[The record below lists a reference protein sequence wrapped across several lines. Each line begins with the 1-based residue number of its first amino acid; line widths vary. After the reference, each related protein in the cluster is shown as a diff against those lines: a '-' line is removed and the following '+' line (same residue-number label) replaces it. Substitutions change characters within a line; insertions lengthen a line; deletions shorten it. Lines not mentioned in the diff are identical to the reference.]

1 MFGLYSHLYMK
12 LEKWV
17 FSSTFDNFGQKT
29 VNTYGEKS
37 FASSIN
43 TCIILTNQIWILK
56 ICFYQV
62 FLPYFKKNLPWYIH
76 SHYIKSN
83 LQVTSYH
90 NEFKSKPILT
100 SITIKISHCLKNYI
114 KFENHENTFASHEL
128 LWQDLN
134 ITMTTRANRGTIT
147 SE

>member
-43 TCIILTNQIWILK
+43 TCIILTNQI
-56 ICFYQV
+56 
-62 FLPYFKKNLPWYIH
+62 
-76 SHYIKSN
+76 
-83 LQVTSYH
+83 
-90 NEFKSKPILT
+90 
-100 SITIKISHCLKNYI
+100 
-114 KFENHENTFASHEL
+114 
-128 LWQDLN
+128 
-134 ITMTTRANRGTIT
+134 
-147 SE
+147 